1 MPPLVRPVRTLA
13 RARSGAAALEMA
25 IIMPVIA
32 GMMLVAIDFSN
43 AWSMRLQLEQ
53 AAQRGIELAAAR
65 KGVANN
71 YDYVR
76 AEAVAA
82 WGKPVTSARAE
93 TWLECGG
100 IRQGSLTANCNGAQ
114 RARYVA
120 VTISADF
127 QPSFNWGG
135 VISGNRN
142 GGFNLTGDATVRVQ

>member
-1 MPPLVRPVRTLA
+1 MRRLLHLRAA
-13 RARSGAAALEMA
+13 RDGAAAMEMV

-32 GMMLVAIDFSN
+32 GLMMVAIDFSN

-65 KGVANN
+65 KGVAPD

-76 AEAVAA
+76 TEALAA
-82 WGKPVTSARAE
+82 WGKPVTAASVD

-100 IRQGSLTANCNGAQ
+100 VRQATLTANCAGAQ
-114 RARYVA
+114 RARYLS

-135 VISGNRN
+135 VISGGRS

>member
-1 MPPLVRPVRTLA
+1 MRRLLDIRH
-13 RARSGAAALEMA
+13 ARSGAAALEMA

-32 GMMLVAIDFSN
+32 GMMLAAIDFSN

-53 AAQRGIELAAAR
+53 AAQRGIELAAVR
-65 KGVANN
+65 KGVATDYN
-71 YDYVR
+71 YIRD
-76 AEAVAA
+76 EAVAA
-82 WGKPVTSARAE
+82 WGKPVTAARAE

-100 IRQGSLTANCNGAQ
+100 VRQASLTANCNGAQ

-120 VTISADF
+120 VTLSADF

-135 VISGNRN
+135 VIPGNRN